1 MKSVLALLLAANVF
15 GADQMLTVNL
25 GESMELRL
33 LEEEQKTN
41 TTAAAKNQTKS
52 EQPKGDG
59 DEE

>member
-25 GESMELRL
+25 GESRELRL

-41 TTAAAKNQTKS
+41 ATAVAKNQTKS
-52 EQPKGDG
+52 EEPKGDE